1 MRADTAGRLLR
12 LTAALLAAPPPHAPH
27 KGSDIDSP
35 SLTVKALRVVRM
47 KERGLFFSLY
57 FFYFRRQPEG
67 RRIGCYR
74 LFFLLVNTCR
84 NAENRVEGL
93 ARDPDERVP
102 FRSSPRLDV

>member
-47 KERGLFFSLY
+47 RERGLFFFLV
-57 FFYFRRQPEG
+57 FFSIFGDSQRAAESDATG
-67 RRIGCYR
+67 S
-74 LFFLLVNTCR
+74 FF
-84 NAENRVEGL
+84 
-93 ARDPDERVP
+93 
-102 FRSSPRLDV
+102 F